1 MYVKKL
7 YESLLRN
14 QGAFFLAKKMKK
26 DQIIGTGLAITG
38 VLCFSLKAI
47 LVKFA
52 YQYGVTAI
60 DTLLLRMLFSFPFYL
75 FALIRLNKVEI
86 NATPLHWLWLVILGL
101 VGYYISSL
109 FDFMG
114 LYYISATLERLILF
128 TYPTYVVVMGSFL
141 FKRKIQPKEIVAI
154 VVTYIG
160 VLVIF
165 SPDLIMQRQEASALC
180 IILIFLCAITY
191 GMYLVGTEKLIPV
204 FGAKFF
210 TSATLLVSAIAV
222 FVHFI
227 IQKGFDFLSFPT
239 EVYVICL
246 IMAIFSTVLPS
257 YMISAA
263 IQKIGSPKVAI
274 MGGLGILST
283 IIMSVLFLGDTLA
296 FTDILGGAFIVVGVM
311 WLNLSKKKK

>member
-1 MYVKKL
+1 M
-7 YESLLRN
+7 R
-14 QGAFFLAKKMKK
+14 K
-26 DQIIGTGLAITG
+26 DHIIGTGLAITG

-47 LVKFA
+47 LVKFT
-52 YQYGVTAI
+52 YNYGVTAI
-60 DTLLLRMLFSFPFYL
+60 DALLLRMLFSFPFY
-75 FALIRLNKVEI
+75 FVALLRVKKAEI
-86 NATPLHWLWLVILGL
+86 NAKPMHWFWLVMLGL

-114 LYYISATLERLILF
+114 LFYISATLERLILF
-128 TYPTYVVVMGSFL
+128 TYPTYVVVIGAFI
-141 FKRKIQPKEIVAI
+141 FKRRIQPKEIVAI

-165 SPDLIMQRQEASALC
+165 SPELIMQRQEASALGVT
-180 IILIFLCAITY
+180 LIFLCAITY
-191 GMYLVGTEKLIPV
+191 ALYLVGTEKLIPV

-210 TSATLLVSAIAV
+210 TSATLMVSALAVIA
-222 FVHFI
+222 HFM
-227 IQKGFDFLSFPT
+227 IQKGFDFLSFPK
-239 EVYVICL
+239 EVYFICI

-283 IIMSVLFLGDTLA
+283 IIMSVLFLGDTLVI
-296 FTDILGGAFIVVGVM
+296 TDILGGAFIVGGVM
-311 WLNLSKKKK
+311 WLNLSKKKKL

>member
-165 SPDLIMQRQEASALC
+165 SPDLIMQRQEASALG

-296 FTDILGGAFIVVGVM
+296 FTDILGGAFIVGGVM